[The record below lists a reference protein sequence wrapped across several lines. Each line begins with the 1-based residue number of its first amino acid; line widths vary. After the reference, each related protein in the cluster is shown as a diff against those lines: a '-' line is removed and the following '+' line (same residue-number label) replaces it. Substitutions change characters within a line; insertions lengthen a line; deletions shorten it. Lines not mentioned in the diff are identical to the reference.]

1 MATFVM
7 TLAVPDRS
15 GAPLVALEYARG
27 LVARGHRLVLA
38 FGPLHAKGAT
48 RRGDIVESFQA
59 LGAVT
64 VEVPAL
70 RRPVGPAAPRAI
82 AHLVRQHGAAA
93 VIGVQQRDRVV
104 ALKAARRCGVPGV
117 VTLQNQ
123 HVFWGP
129 WPLRAV
135 KERYYRH
142 HVRRGAALALAVSDG
157 VAREAHERFGLS
169 PQRIVVVPNAVGDAQ
184 PTDHAAVEQRRREF
198 VDDAG
203 LLLLSVGRIDPQ
215 KGFDVLLPAIAAVR
229 GQFPALRVVIA
240 GGTTQGPRAA
250 AAERHARELQA
261 QVQHLGLADTVVF
274 AGFRSDVAELLRA
287 ADAYV
292 QPSRWEGFPLTLL
305 EAMQAERP
313 VVATEGAGRPAGF
326 VDGTHGYIV
335 PTGDSTGLAK
345 AITMV
350 LQATPLQ
357 RMEMG
362 RANGALV
369 RANYRIDDVRRRSA
383 DALEGLVGGPSTRPA
398 EHIAE

>member
-1 MATFVM
+1 MPVS
-7 TLAVPDRS
+7 P
-15 GAPLVALEYARG
+15 APLTEQPRRLCPLWYA
-27 LVARGHRLVLA
+27 
-38 FGPLHAKGAT
+38 HAGQ
-48 RRGDIVESFQA
+48 V
-59 LGAVT
+59 
-64 VEVPAL
+64 
-70 RRPVGPAAPRAI
+70 
-82 AHLVRQHGAAA
+82 
-93 VIGVQQRDRVV
+93 
-104 ALKAARRCGVPGV
+104 
-117 VTLQNQ
+117 
-123 HVFWGP
+123 
-129 WPLRAV
+129 
-135 KERYYRH
+135 
-142 HVRRGAALALAVSDG
+142 
-157 VAREAHERFGLS
+157 
-169 PQRIVVVPNAVGDAQ
+169 AVGL
-184 PTDHAAVEQRRREF
+184 PIGEIR
-198 VDDAG
+198 
-203 LLLLSVGRIDPQ
+203 
-215 KGFDVLLPAIAAVR
+215 FDQL
-229 GQFPALRVVIA
+229 
-240 GGTTQGPRAA
+240 
-250 AAERHARELQA
+250 
-261 QVQHLGLADTVVF
+261 QHLGLADTVVF